1 MGELSLSNLVICIK
15 KAEFS
20 GFKAYKMISKVRYYP
35 KLNLGQNNAFK
46 LMFAIELSMEKRMIN
61 FLAAGFS
68 VFTSDKCI
76 CLNSTCMMF
85 LDRTWNV
92 HCIGR

>member
-1 MGELSLSNLVICIK
+1 MGLLSLSNLVIWIK

-20 GFKAYKMISKVRYYP
+20 SFKAYKIISMVRYYP
-35 KLNLGQNNAFK
+35 KLNLGQLNALK

-76 CLNSTCMMF
+76 WL
-85 LDRTWNV
+85 
-92 HCIGR
+92 

>member
-1 MGELSLSNLVICIK
+1 MGLLSLSNLVICIK

-20 GFKAYKMISKVRYYP
+20 GVKAYKMISMVRYYP
-35 KLNLGQNNAFK
+35 KLNLGQLNALK

-68 VFTSDKCI
+68 VCNSDKCI
-76 CLNSTCMMF
+76 WL
-85 LDRTWNV
+85 
-92 HCIGR
+92 